1 MNSIC
6 GDKVKLRQITMDDV
20 PELWTMIYG
29 TKKPEWKKWDAPYF
43 PLQPEPYQ
51 YFAESFVPLLK
62 EKPPRYAAIEID
74 GRFKGTVSYYWECRP
89 TRWLE
94 CGIVIYDPQ
103 FWNGGYGTEAVKLW
117 VGYLFENTEVARI
130 GMTTWSGNARMM
142 KCAEKAGFT
151 LEGRLRKVRYYDGV
165 YYDSIRYG
173 ILREEWEHIYGK
185 DCRYNK

>member
-1 MNSIC
+1 M
-6 GDKVKLRQITMDDV
+6 
-20 PELWTMIYG
+20 
-29 TKKPEWKKWDAPYF
+29 
-43 PLQPEPYQ
+43 
-51 YFAESFVPLLK
+51 K

-74 GRFKGTVSYYWECRP
+74 GRFKGTVSYYWECRS

-117 VGYLFENTEVARI
+117 VGWLFENIDVERI
-130 GMTTWSGNARMM
+130 GMTTWSGNGRMM

-173 ILREEWEHIYGK
+173 ILREEWEHICGEG
-185 DCRYNK
+185 CRIL

>member
-130 GMTTWSGNARMM
+130 GMTTWSGNARVM

-173 ILREEWEHIYGK
+173 ILREEWHIYGEG
-185 DCRYNK
+185 CRYNK

>member
-74 GRFKGTVSYYWECRP
+74 GRFKGTISYYWECRP

-173 ILREEWEHIYGK
+173 ILREEWEHIYGEG
-185 DCRYNK
+185 CRYNK

>member
-173 ILREEWEHIYGK
+173 ILREEWEHIYGEG
-185 DCRYNK
+185 CRYNK